1 MVHKLTTSSPSL
13 ADFFPKMTVTP
24 QTNESISL
32 PSLRNSR
39 VIVTG
44 GARGLG
50 ESAARILA
58 QQGAKIV
65 IFDVRD
71 DIGNALAK
79 DLSTQFSTPVSY
91 LHVDV
96 SKKAEV
102 TQAVD
107 EAVRILGGL
116 DSLFHSAGISQ
127 LPTLTEDVSEEVW
140 DLSLNVN
147 LKGTIFLNQAVF
159 PYLKENNGGNIL
171 NVGSD
176 AGIDPG
182 PMLSTYASTK
192 AAVHCFTKICAK
204 EWGKYNIRVNALLP
218 IVYTPMTD
226 EHRIALGPEAWK
238 VAEER
243 FRTQILL
250 GGRFGDADADI
261 APVVAFL
268 MSDGSRYMTGQLIPV
283 NGGAGMVR

>member
-1 MVHKLTTSSPSL
+1 
-13 ADFFPKMTVTP
+13 MTATA
-24 QTNESISL
+24 QTNEQISL
-32 PSLRNSR
+32 PSLRSSR

-50 ESAARILA
+50 GSAARILA

-65 IFDVRD
+65 IFDIKD
-71 DIGNALAK
+71 DLGNILAK
-79 DLSTQFSTPVSY
+79 DLSAQFSTPVSY

-107 EAVRILGGL
+107 QAVKILGGL
-116 DSLFHSAGISQ
+116 DSLFHSAGMSE
-127 LPTLTEDVSEEVW
+127 LPAPTEDIPEEVW
-140 DLSLNVN
+140 DLTLNVN
-147 LKGTIFLNQAVF
+147 LKGTVFLNQAVF
-159 PYLKENNGGNIL
+159 PYLKENGGNIL

-176 AGIDPG
+176 AGMDPS

-218 IVYTPMTD
+218 IVYTPMT
-226 EHRIALGPEAWK
+226 EAYRNALGPEAWK
-238 VAEER
+238 VAEEH
-243 FRTQILL
+243 FRAGIPL
-250 GGRFGDADADI
+250 GGRFGDADTDI
-261 APVVAFL
+261 APFVAFL